1 MIFVRKN
8 GQGAALKRLPPRSV
22 FLFALSEN
30 ADNVST
36 LHRRICGASASRRA
50 RLPWRGL
57 SSLS

>member
-8 GQGAALKRLPPRSV
+8 GQGTALKRLPQCSV
-22 FLFALSEN
+22 FLSVLSEN
-30 ADNVST
+30 ADNESGQR
-36 LHRRICGASASRRA
+36 RRICGAPASHRA